1 MNSIGT
7 SLRMTVL
14 GTSHGPGIGCIIDGC
29 PAGLDV
35 SEEIIQR
42 ELDLRKPSE
51 GIGTN
56 RKEEDKAEVLSGIVD
71 SKTTGAPIAILI
83 RNKDVDSSKYEIFR
97 RIPRPGHADYP
108 ALVKF
113 GESHDLRG
121 GGQFSGR
128 MTAPIVS
135 AGAVAKSML
144 AQIGVRVVAYSRAI
158 GSIVDDREYTF
169 EELLTETRRNPVR
182 AGDPSVAKRMRSEIL
197 AAKKAG
203 DSVGGIVKCI
213 ATGLPVGVGEPF
225 FDTMEGELSK
235 MMFAIPAVKGIEF
248 GAGFKAARM
257 KGSEHNDPFAIF
269 DDRIVTKTN
278 NAGGILGGLTNG
290 MPLEFNLA
298 FKPTAS
304 ISLEQG
310 SVDLWKMK
318 STKLRIEGRHDPC
331 IVPRAVVVVEGA
343 TAFVLADLCKR
354 GGFIV

>member
-1 MNSIGT
+1 
-7 SLRMTVL
+7 MTVL

-158 GSIVDDREYTF
+158 GSVVDDREYTF